1 VVELNIL
8 LINHYAGSNIHG
20 MEYRPYYLAKEWVK
34 NGHDVTIIGASH
46 SHIRTVQPEMSEE
59 WKEEYLDGIRY
70 IWIKTPP
77 YEGNGI
83 KRIINMMVF
92 LKVLFAK
99 SSYIAKTYQPDV
111 VIASST
117 YPLDIYPARRIAKK
131 AGAKLIFEVHDL
143 WPLSPM
149 ELGNMSPKHPFIMV
163 MQKGENDAYAS
174 ADTVVSLLPK
184 ADQHMIE
191 HGMEPS
197 KFRYLPNGIDVE
209 QWNDSKEKIPFD
221 HSKVI
226 QQLKKEGKFLVGYAG
241 THGIANALEYL
252 IDAAELVKDEPI
264 AFVLVGKGPERENLM
279 KIAADK
285 NLDNIHFLP
294 VINKK
299 AIPDFLSH
307 MDALY
312 IGWRRSPLYRFGVSP
327 NKLLDYLMSGRPI
340 IHGIEAGND
349 LVAEAAAGISIEPE
363 NPQAIADAVKKMTK
377 HSQEELNKM
386 GSNGKQFVMETHDY
400 RVLSNKFIDIMRE
413 N

>member
-1 VVELNIL
+1 MKIL

-34 NGHDVTIIGASH
+34 NGHEVTIIGASY
-46 SHIRTVQPEMSEE
+46 SHIRTVQPEMAES
-59 WKEEYLDGIRY
+59 WKEEFLDGIRY
-70 IWIKTPP
+70 IWIQTPP
-77 YEGNGI
+77 YEGNGV

-92 LKVLFAK
+92 LKVLQAK

-117 YPLDIYPARRIAKK
+117 YPLDIYPARKIAKK
-131 AGAKLIFEVHDL
+131 SGARLIFEVHDL

-149 ELGNMSPKHPFIMV
+149 ELGNMSPRHPFIMV
-163 MQKGENDAYAS
+163 MQKGENDAYRYS
-174 ADTVVSLLPK
+174 DTVVSLLPK

-191 HGMEPS
+191 HGLAPG

-209 QWNDSKEKIPFD
+209 QWNQSTEKIPNE
-221 HSKVI
+221 HTELI
-226 QQLKKEGKFLVGYAG
+226 QQLKAEGKFLVGYAG

-252 IDAAELVKDEPI
+252 IDAAELIIDEPI
-264 AFVLVGKGPERENLM
+264 AFVLVGKGPERDQLIKMAQE
-279 KIAADK
+279 K
-285 NLDNIHFLP
+285 NLTNIHFLP

-327 NKLLDYLMSGRPI
+327 NKLLDYLMAGRPI

-349 LVAEAAAGISIEPE
+349 LVAEAGAGVSIEPE
-363 NPQAIADAVKKMTK
+363 NPRKIADAVIAMKLYP
-377 HSQEELNKM
+377 SEELNQM
-386 GSNGKQFVMETHDY
+386 GRNGKEFVIQTHDY
-400 RVLSNKFIDIMRE
+400 RVLSQKFIDIMKE

>member
-1 VVELNIL
+1 VVKLNIL
-8 LINHYAGSNIHG
+8 LINHYVGSNIHG

-34 NGHDVTIIGASH
+34 NGHDVTMIGASF
-46 SHIRTVQPEMSEE
+46 SHIRTVQPEMNEE
-59 WKEEYLDGIRY
+59 WKEEFLDGIRY
-70 IWIKTPP
+70 IWIKTPA
-77 YEGNGI
+77 YEGNGV

-92 LKVLFAK
+92 LKSLIGK
-99 SSYIAKTYQPDV
+99 TSYIAKTYQPDV

-117 YPLDIYPARRIAKK
+117 YPLDIYPARKIAKK
-131 AGAKLIFEVHDL
+131 ARAKLIFEVHDL

-149 ELGNMSPKHPFIMV
+149 ELGNMSPYHPFIMV
-163 MQKGENDAYAS
+163 MQKGENDAYKF

-191 HGMEPS
+191 HGLKPGN
-197 KFRYLPNGIDVE
+197 FRYLPNGIDLE
-209 QWNDSKEKIPFD
+209 QWNESKEKIPEE
-221 HSKVI
+221 HSGVI
-226 QQLKKEGKFLVGYAG
+226 QRLKKEGQFLVGYAG

-252 IDAAELVKDEPI
+252 IDAAELVKNEPI
-264 AFVLVGKGPERENLM
+264 SFVLVGKGPERDNLM
-279 KIAADK
+279 KLAADK
-285 NLDNIHFLP
+285 KLTNIHFLP

-327 NKLLDYLMSGRPI
+327 NKLLDYLMAARPI

-363 NPQAIADAVKKMTK
+363 NPQAIADAVKEMRK
-377 HSQEELNKM
+377 HTQEELVEM
-386 GSNGKQFVMETHDY
+386 GENGKRFVMKTHDY
-400 RVLSNKFIDIMRE
+400 RVLSNKFIEIMKE
-413 N
+413 K

>member
-1 VVELNIL
+1 MKIL
-8 LINHYAGSNIHG
+8 LINHYVGSNIHG

-34 NGHDVTIIGASH
+34 NGHEVTMIGASF
-46 SHIRTVQPEMSEE
+46 SHIRTVQPEVEKG

-70 IWIKTPP
+70 LWVKSPA
-77 YEGNGI
+77 YEGNGV
-83 KRIINMMVF
+83 KRTINMMVF
-92 LKVLFAK
+92 VKAVYL
-99 SSYIAKTYQPDV
+99 IASQLAATYKPDV
-111 VIASST
+111 VISSST
-117 YPLDIYPARRIAKK
+117 YPLDIYPARKIAKK

-149 ELGNMSPKHPFIMV
+149 ELGNMSAKHPFIMV
-163 MQKGENDAYAS
+163 MQKGENDAYRY

-184 ADQHMIE
+184 ADQHMFE
-191 HGMEPS
+191 HGLEPS

-209 QWNDSKEKIPFD
+209 QWESSKEKIPAEHD
-221 HSKVI
+221 KMI

-252 IDAAELVKDEPI
+252 IEAAVLVKDEPV
-264 AFVLVGKGPERENLM
+264 AFVLVGKGPERDNLI
-279 KIAADK
+279 KLAK
-285 NLDNIHFLP
+285 EKKLNNIHFLP

-327 NKLLDYLMSGRPI
+327 NKLLDYLMAGRPI

-349 LVAEAAAGISIEPE
+349 LVAEANAGISIEPE
-363 NPQAIADAVKKMTK
+363 NPSELAKAVKEMKK
-377 HSQEELNKM
+377 HSQESLNKM
-386 GSNGKQFVMETHDY
+386 GMNGKRFVIETHDY
-400 RVLSNKFIDIMRE
+400 RVLSQKFIDIMKE